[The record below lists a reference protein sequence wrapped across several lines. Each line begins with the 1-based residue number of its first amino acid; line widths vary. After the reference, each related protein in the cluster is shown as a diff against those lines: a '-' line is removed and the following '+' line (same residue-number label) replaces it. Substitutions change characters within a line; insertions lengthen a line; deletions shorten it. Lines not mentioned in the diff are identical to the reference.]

1 MSLMLKASLKARIC
15 RDLDGPGCR
24 LFYRCTAAWPELKAT
39 VWSSC
44 PGSFWRSMHRRIGWL
59 RLTPWSILS
68 SKDGPASKMWPG
80 CSVARCARCAR
91 CAGTSNNSGM
101 AAWRLWAA
109 PADTPKGAGA
119 CEQHTLALIGR
130 LKAQGYS
137 NREITRRT
145 GVSEIAI
152 RKVLRRLGQRRA
164 GQDAARNTRPDQQGN
179 CEAGC

>member
-1 MSLMLKASLKARIC
+1 MALGADYFTDAQ
-15 RDLDGPGCR
+15 R
-24 LFYRCTAAWPELKAT
+24 LGHELRAT

-130 LKAQGYS
+130 LQGPGLLQS
-137 NREITRRT
+137 
-145 GVSEIAI
+145 
-152 RKVLRRLGQRRA
+152 
-164 GQDAARNTRPDQQGN
+164 GN
-179 CEAGC
+179 CTPHRSQRDSHPQSAAPFGPTPGWSRCCPEHSARSAGKLRGKLMLQR